1 MPSVWNDEETR
12 DIQRLVMRKK
22 RNLQRGLKRRVKR
35 AKRNAKTWGNKQREQ
50 IHSRVR
56 NLQKGGGG
64 GVGNLTREQPRK
76 RLNTVPTNFQYY
88 Q

>member
-1 MPSVWNDEETR
+1 MPSVWNKEEAR

-22 RNLQRGLKRRVKR
+22 RNLQHSLKRRVKR
-35 AKRNAKTWGNKQREQ
+35 TKKNAEAWSNKQREQ
-50 IHSRVR
+50 IYSRV
-56 NLQKGGGG
+56 QKGGGG
-64 GVGNLTREQPRK
+64 IGNLTREQPRK

>member
-1 MPSVWNDEETR
+1 MPSVWNEEETR

-22 RNLQRGLKRRVKR
+22 RNLQRSLKRRVKR
-35 AKRNAKTWGNKQREQ
+35 TKRNAKAWGNKQREQ
-50 IHSRVR
+50 IYSRV
-56 NLQKGGGG
+56 QKGGGG
-64 GVGNLTREQPRK
+64 GIGNLTREQPRK

>member
-1 MPSVWNDEETR
+1 MPRVWSQEDTR
-12 DIQRLVMRKK
+12 DIRRLMMRKK
-22 RNLQRGLKRRVKR
+22 RNLQRSLKRRVNRK
-35 AKRNAKTWGNKQREQ
+35 REQ
-50 IHSRVR
+50 SLNRVR
-56 NLQKGGGG
+56 NLQKGG